1 MQLITGYCMSV
12 VKIATF
18 LSTTESIVSDFIP
31 VIINGLV
38 SSSCMTP
45 WNVLRHQCLTN
56 SPPPDQQD
64 YKCLTKLNVLGVG
77 WVGWYKGYKFQSKVL
92 VNVKQF
98 RNSHH
103 AYIGGCDIMSLLIF
117 KLEEGETRHGQGFE
131 LKAFLRIKYPTPGT
145 LWLVKRKLLLYPS
158 PYM

>member
-1 MQLITGYCMSV
+1 M
-12 VKIATF
+12 
-18 LSTTESIVSDFIP
+18 
-31 VIINGLV
+31 IIFWLYYY
-38 SSSCMTP
+38 SSSIANTLTASSRRIDKCATP
-45 WNVLRHQCLTN
+45 AAGQRFSDKLPTTRPTR
-56 SPPPDQQD
+56 SRMPD
-64 YKCLTKLNVLGVG
+64 KIKINALGVG
-77 WVGWYKGYKFQSKVL
+77 WVGWYKACKFQSKVL

-117 KLEEGETRHGQGFE
+117 KLEEGETRHGQGSE

-145 LWLVKRKLLLYPS
+145 LWLVKRKLILYPY